1 MDYCTL
7 YNMKAI
13 MRTSII
19 RLETRRFY
27 LKVKGFFKGICLL
40 ICDCFYYLLQNV
52 LGVTVKKTVFIRNK
66 YLKMHPNFDESFMKR
81 IMTVRMVIFL

>member
-1 MDYCTL
+1 MCNRKKYFPLFLYHNNSTFVYMDYCTL

-52 LGVTVKKTVFIRNK
+52 LGVTVKKQF
-66 YLKMHPNFDESFMKR
+66 
-81 IMTVRMVIFL
+81 